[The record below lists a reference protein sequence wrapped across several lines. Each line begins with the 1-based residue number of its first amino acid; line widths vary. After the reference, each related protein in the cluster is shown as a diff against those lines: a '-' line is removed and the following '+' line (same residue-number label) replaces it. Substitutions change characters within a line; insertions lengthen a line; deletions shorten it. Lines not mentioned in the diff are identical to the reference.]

1 MNIRRSFRMSAKKVY
16 LVTGGPGTDM
26 DQLVADFRAALS
38 ECAAPSPSVA
48 YVGTASGDDRRFFS
62 WLKRPILRAGAGSV
76 TLVPLA
82 SEKADAERAKA
93 MLSEADAVFLTGGE
107 VEDGMVWLEK
117 HGLVGFMKELYASGK
132 PFFGISAGCIMMGKN
147 WVHWDVEGDDSTA
160 SLFDCLGFVP
170 YTFDA
175 HGEDEDWAELK
186 CALRLMGGGAVGH
199 GLSNGGAYT
208 ADENGNF
215 TAFRN
220 APALFEN
227 RGGKIER
234 RK

>member
-1 MNIRRSFRMSAKKVY
+1 MGAKKVH
-16 LVTGGPGTDM
+16 LVTGGPGTKPDT
-26 DQLVADFRAALS
+26 LVADFRAALE
-38 ECAAPSPSVA
+38 ECGRPSPSVA
-48 YVGTASGDDRRFFS
+48 YVGTASGDDKGFFG
-62 WLKRPILRAGAGSV
+62 WLRRPIMRAGAGSV

-82 SEKADAERAKA
+82 SEKADAEAAKA
-93 MLSEADAVFLTGGE
+93 LLSGADAVFLTGGE
-107 VEDGMVWLEK
+107 VEDGMIWLRR
-117 HGLVGFMKELYASGK
+117 HGLVDFMRELYASGK

-147 WVHWDVEGDDSTA
+147 WVRWDVEGDDSTA

-186 CALRLMGGGAVGH
+186 CALRLMGDGAVGH
-199 GLSNGGAYT
+199 GLSNGGVYT
-208 ADENGNF
+208 ADENGGF
-215 TAFRN
+215 TAFRS